1 EAMAAGRA
9 VVVVDDANRENEG
22 DIIFAAQFAT
32 AELTGWTI
40 RYTSGVLC
48 VPVTGETADRLALP
62 AMVLNNQDSKQTAY
76 TVSCDAA
83 VGVSTGISAA
93 DRALTARVLASA
105 SSTPSDLTR
114 PGHMFPLRA
123 VDGGVRERRGHTE
136 AAIDLCRDA
145 NRENE
150 GDIIF
155 AAQFATA
162 ELTGWTIRYTSG
174 VLCVP
179 VTGET
184 ADRLALPAMVLN
196 NQDSKQTA
204 YTVSCDAAVGVST
217 GISAADRALTARVL
231 ASASSTPSDLTRPG
245 HMFPLRAV
253 DGGVR

>member
-1 EAMAAGRA
+1 MTPQGNFNTAEAQGGVVLEVALDPVEAAVAALAAGRA

-48 VPVTGETADRLALP
+48 VPVTGEAADRLELP
-62 AMVLNNQDSKQTAY
+62 AMVLNNQDAKQTAY

-105 SSTPSDLTR
+105 SSSPSDLTR

-136 AAIDLCRDA
+136 AAIDLCRLAGVEPAAVIAEVTHDDGRMMRLPA
-145 NRENE
+145 LRE
-150 GDIIF
+150 
-155 AAQFATA
+155 FATRFGAPLISIEDLADYLAAGGRGPA
-162 ELTGWTIRYTSG
+162 E
-174 VLCVP
+174 
-179 VTGET
+179 
-184 ADRLALPAMVLN
+184 
-196 NQDSKQTA
+196 
-204 YTVSCDAAVGVST
+204 
-217 GISAADRALTARVL
+217 
-231 ASASSTPSDLTRPG
+231 
-245 HMFPLRAV
+245 
-253 DGGVR
+253 

>member
-1 EAMAAGRA
+1 MNAQGNSGAADTQAGVVLEIPLDPVEEAVAAMAAGRA

-48 VPVTGETADRLALP
+48 VPVTGETADRLELP

-105 SSTPSDLTR
+105 SSKPSDLTR

-123 VDGGVRERRGHTE
+123 VDGGVRERPGHTE
-136 AAIDLCRDA
+136 AAVDLCRLAGVEPAAVIAEVTHDDGEMMRLPA
-145 NRENE
+145 LRE
-150 GDIIF
+150 
-155 AAQFATA
+155 FATRFGAPLISIEDLADFIAVSGTGVA
-162 ELTGWTIRYTSG
+162 E
-174 VLCVP
+174 
-179 VTGET
+179 
-184 ADRLALPAMVLN
+184 
-196 NQDSKQTA
+196 
-204 YTVSCDAAVGVST
+204 
-217 GISAADRALTARVL
+217 
-231 ASASSTPSDLTRPG
+231 
-245 HMFPLRAV
+245 
-253 DGGVR
+253 

>member
-1 EAMAAGRA
+1 MSLDGNAQAAGEQGGIALDIRLDPVEAAVEAMAAGRA

-136 AAIDLCRDA
+136 AAIDLCRLAGVEPAAVIAEVTHDDGDMMRLPA
-145 NRENE
+145 LRE
-150 GDIIF
+150 
-155 AAQFATA
+155 FATRFQAPLISIEDLAAYLAARKTGAA
-162 ELTGWTIRYTSG
+162 E
-174 VLCVP
+174 
-179 VTGET
+179 
-184 ADRLALPAMVLN
+184 
-196 NQDSKQTA
+196 
-204 YTVSCDAAVGVST
+204 
-217 GISAADRALTARVL
+217 
-231 ASASSTPSDLTRPG
+231 
-245 HMFPLRAV
+245 
-253 DGGVR
+253 

>member
-1 EAMAAGRA
+1 MSVQGSAGAQGGVTLDIRLDQVEAAVEAMAAGRA

-62 AMVLNNQDSKQTAY
+62 AMVADNQDSKQTAY

-136 AAIDLCRDA
+136 AAIDLCRLAGVEPAAVIAEVTHDDGGMMRLPA
-145 NRENE
+145 LRE
-150 GDIIF
+150 
-155 AAQFATA
+155 FATRFQAPLISIEDLAAYLAARETGAA
-162 ELTGWTIRYTSG
+162 E
-174 VLCVP
+174 
-179 VTGET
+179 
-184 ADRLALPAMVLN
+184 
-196 NQDSKQTA
+196 
-204 YTVSCDAAVGVST
+204 
-217 GISAADRALTARVL
+217 
-231 ASASSTPSDLTRPG
+231 
-245 HMFPLRAV
+245 
-253 DGGVR
+253 